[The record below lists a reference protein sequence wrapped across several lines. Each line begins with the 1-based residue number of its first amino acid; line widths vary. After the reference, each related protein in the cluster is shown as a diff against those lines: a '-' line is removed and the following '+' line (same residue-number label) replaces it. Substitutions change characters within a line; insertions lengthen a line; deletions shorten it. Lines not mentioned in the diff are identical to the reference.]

1 MKRRAARLA
10 AAISLALP
18 AAASAAWSVIAA
30 GDDYFLEFDPDLVRE
45 QSGYTMAWTR
55 LTFTQPRA
63 TEDGGAKHQSQLQ
76 LHAIDCRAS
85 ASTVVGVVLYS
96 GAVGG
101 GEVVERTTRPRSEW
115 EPRAALSG
123 SLGEATILAAC
134 AQIERRGPK

>member
-10 AAISLALP
+10 AAISLALL

-96 GAVGG
+96 GAAGG
-101 GEVVERTTRPRSEW
+101 GEVVDRTTRPRSEW
-115 EPRAALSG
+115 EPRAAAPG

-134 AQIERRGPK
+134 AEIERRGPK